1 MTIFRI
7 ADCFQRIWELL
18 HKTGLGIW
26 TYLWDI
32 KFLKIQEFMLDIWL
46 AYSKPLPSSH
56 SQLLSLCVICSCIAA
71 SVGGLFYCWMFSSLQ
86 YSFQF
91 SALASSVLSFLMFL
105 ILFLVHPVRCLFTTI
120 VPTLGTRQG
129 RRLLLSACFM
139 IVAVNIIPNIMN
151 NIQAILKI
159 IKCTCKNSME
169 SLVASMILLGNV
181 SWDFSHSLKI
191 IIDNMPYKLL
201 NSRDSHVKFRNH
213 SNIFQLNEKMVN
225 TSQNIKEDF
234 LYADKLVQKIILSTN
249 RVTAGFFLFYLLFQA
264 TWYLKNYLTDVCF
277 DNIYITPKLEDLA
290 RENKTADLLICT
302 SRKLIKPTS
311 FKLSP
316 KEFKASLR
324 HIFLLTLVLVVML
337 LVIATDY
344 IAFHLAQT
352 AVTEITQIP
361 VVPVT
366 FWVKYEIKLNFVLQ
380 SFVMVPF
387 ERNYHQN
394 LTFVSSNCFMQ
405 TPNPPNTVLVLAVVL
420 LFCIIYATVFL
431 EAYSH
436 RLRRKISASFF
447 QNQENQRIQYL
458 YKKLI
463 RKHKKKEQQE
473 ASVLC

>member
-1 MTIFRI
+1 
-7 ADCFQRIWELL
+7 
-18 HKTGLGIW
+18 LGIW
-26 TYLWDI
+26 TYIWDI
-32 KFLKIQEFMLDIWL
+32 KFLKIQEFMVDIWL
-46 AYSKPLPSSH
+46 AYSIPLPSSH
-56 SQLLSLCVICSCIAA
+56 SQLLSLFVICSCIAA
-71 SVGGLFYCWMFSSLQ
+71 SVGGLFHCWMFSSLQ

-91 SALASSVLSFLMFL
+91 SAWASSVLSFLVFL
-105 ILFLVHPVRCLFTTI
+105 VLFLVHPVRCLFTII

-139 IVAVNIIPNIMN
+139 IVAINIIPNIMN

-159 IKCTCKNSME
+159 IKCTCKNSMD
-169 SLVASMILLGNV
+169 SLVTSMLLLGNA
-181 SWDFSHSLKI
+181 SWDFSHSLKS
-191 IIDNMPYKLL
+191 IIDNMPDKLL
-201 NSRDSHVKFRNH
+201 SSRNSHVQFKNH

-225 TSQNIKEDF
+225 TSQSIQEDF
-234 LYADKLVQKIILSTN
+234 LYADKLVQKIIVLTN

-264 TWYLKNYLTDVCF
+264 TRYLKSYLTDICF

-290 RENKTADLLICT
+290 RENKTTDLLICT

-311 FKLSP
+311 FKLSQ
-316 KEFKASLR
+316 KELKASLR

-352 AVTEITQIP
+352 AVTEVTQIP

-366 FWVKYEIKLNFVLQ
+366 FWIKYEIKL
-380 SFVMVPF
+380 SFVGFQPSLMVPF

-405 TPNPPNTVLVLAVVL
+405 KPNPPNTALVLAVAL

-431 EAYSH
+431 EAYSQ
-436 RLRRKISASFF
+436 RLCRKISASFF
-447 QNQENQRIQYL
+447 ENQENQRIQYL

-463 RKHKKKEQQE
+463 RKHRKKEQQE
-473 ASVLC
+473 ASVLR

>member
-1 MTIFRI
+1 
-7 ADCFQRIWELL
+7 
-18 HKTGLGIW
+18 
-26 TYLWDI
+26 
-32 KFLKIQEFMLDIWL
+32 MLDIWL
-46 AYSKPLPSSH
+46 AYSIPLPSSH

-91 SALASSVLSFLMFL
+91 SALASSVLSFLVFL
-105 ILFLVHPVRCLFTTI
+105 ILFLVHPVRCLFTII

-169 SLVASMILLGNV
+169 SLVASMLLLGNA
-181 SWDFSHSLKI
+181 SWDFSHSLKS
-191 IIDNMPYKLL
+191 IIDHMPDKFFS
-201 NSRDSHVKFRNH
+201 SRDSHVQFRND

-225 TSQNIKEDF
+225 TSQSIKEDF
-234 LYADKLVQKIILSTN
+234 LYADKLVQKAILLTN

-290 RENKTADLLICT
+290 RENKTADVLICT

-311 FKLSP
+311 FKLSQ
-316 KEFKASLR
+316 KELKASLR
-324 HIFLLTLVLVVML
+324 HVFLLTLVLVVML
-337 LVIATDY
+337 LVIAADY

-352 AVTEITQIP
+352 VVTEVTRIP

-366 FWVKYEIKLNFVLQ
+366 FWVKYEIQPFLLVL
-380 SFVMVPF
+380 F

-394 LTFVSSNCFMQ
+394 LTFVSSKCFMQ
-405 TPNPPNTVLVLAVVL
+405 MPNPPNTALVLAVVL

-436 RLRRKISASFF
+436 RLCRKISASFF
-447 QNQENQRIQYL
+447 ENQENQRIQYL

-473 ASVLC
+473 AS